1 MKIPRLTDIAMRRL
15 NFQRKIGDGTDYD
28 KHAAN
33 EEEKDAG
40 GKVLELSAG
49 NNHTKNSR
57 NDMSRSMYL
66 TQHQKLQSTSL
77 ESLGGSTSGMLE
89 EPYINIK

>member
-1 MKIPRLTDIAMRRL
+1 MRRL
-15 NFQRKIGDGTDYD
+15 NFQRRIGDGTDYE
-28 KHAAN
+28 KPAAT

-40 GKVLELSAG
+40 GKVLEISAG
-49 NNHTKNSR
+49 NDHTKHSR

-77 ESLGGSTSGMLE
+77 
-89 EPYINIK
+89 